1 MYNRV
6 YTPEMIL
13 ELGANEIFVFGSNL
27 AGMHGGGAA
36 RTARLK
42 FGAVMG
48 VGVGLQGQSYAIPTM
63 HGGAEAIR
71 PYVDEFIAFATSHK
85 ELTFFVTK
93 IGCGIAARSM
103 ADMALLFTAAM
114 EVENIILPKEFVEI
128 IKEKGASVSE
138 AIDKPEV
145 QDVKPSWRANEDF
158 LDKYTP
164 LMQKV
169 AEGNMRSYTYVK
181 KLRVKEFDN
190 TVEIVKQGYYITE
203 SGERVEIKG
212 TDYVVANAEFYDSE
226 FRVDDVPTIDG
237 KTVIEVVNDDCMAVG
252 MRLVDE
258 GYNPAVLNMASRR
271 NPGGSVTSGA
281 GAQEETI
288 FRRTNIHPSLY
299 QHAEYAEQ
307 YGLVKSP
314 MQYPLERNYGGAY
327 SPRVTIFRGDERS
340 GYKLLSEAETRQLAF
355 VSVAAISR
363 PDLTDDGLLVP
374 KIAEVTKTK
383 IRIILRIGLK
393 HGHDVL
399 VLGALGCGAFR
410 NPPHHVAKLF
420 HEVINEAEFANKYKR
435 LVFAILDD
443 HNAHREHNK
452 EGNFLPFAR
461 EFAVE

>member
-1 MYNRV
+1 MYNRRF
-6 YTPEMIL
+6 TPEMISS
-13 ELGANEIFVFGSNL
+13 LGANEIFVFGSNL
-27 AGMHGGGAA
+27 AGQHGGGAA
-36 RTARLK
+36 RAARLY

-48 VGVGLQGQSYAIPTM
+48 KGVGLQGQSYAIPTM
-63 HGGAEAIR
+63 HGGVEAIR
-71 PYVDEFIAFATSHK
+71 PYVDEFVAFAAAHK
-85 ELTFFVTK
+85 ELTFLVTK
-93 IGCGIAARSM
+93 IGCGIAGFVVSDIAPLF
-103 ADMALLFTAAM
+103 AAAIDM
-114 EVENIILPKEFVEI
+114 ENVILPKEFVDVI
-128 IKEKGASVSE
+128 E
-138 AIDKPEV
+138 AMSPKTPV
-145 QDVKPSWRANEDF
+145 GKPSWRANEDF

-169 AEGNMRSYTYVK
+169 AEGNMRSYTSVK
-181 KLRVKEFDN
+181 KLRVEEFMN
-190 TVEIVKQGYYITE
+190 TVDIVKQGYYITE

-212 TDYVVANAEFYDSE
+212 TDYIVANAEFYDSE

-237 KTVIEVVNDDCMAVG
+237 KTIVEVVNDDCMAVG

-271 NPGGSVTSGA
+271 NPGGSVISGA

-299 QHAEYAEQ
+299 QFASYAED
-307 YGLVKSP
+307 YGVAKSP
-314 MQYPLERNYGGAY
+314 LQYPLERNYGGAY
-327 SPRVTIFRGDERS
+327 SPCVTIFRGDEKS
-340 GYKLLSEAETRQLAF
+340 GYRLLSEAETRQLAF

-363 PDLTDDGLLVP
+363 PDLTDDGLLMP
-374 KIAEVTKTK
+374 KIAESTKTK

-393 HGHDVL
+393 HGHDSL

-410 NPPHHVAKLF
+410 NPPHHIAKLF
-420 HEVINEAEFANKYKR
+420 HEVIDEVEFANKYKR

>member
-1 MYNRV
+1 MYNRRF
-6 YTPEMIL
+6 TPEMISSL
-13 ELGANEIFVFGSNL
+13 DANEIFVFGSNL
-27 AGMHGGGAA
+27 AGQHGGGAA
-36 RTARLK
+36 RAARLY

-48 VGVGLQGQSYAIPTM
+48 EGVGLQGQSYAIPTM
-63 HGGAEAIR
+63 HGGVEAIR
-71 PYVDEFIAFATSHK
+71 PYVDEFVAFAAAHK
-85 ELTFFVTK
+85 ELTFLVTK
-93 IGCGIAARSM
+93 IGCGIAGFVVSDIAPLF
-103 ADMALLFTAAM
+103 AAAIDM
-114 EVENIILPKEFVEI
+114 ENVILPKEFV
-128 IKEKGASVSE
+128 
-138 AIDKPEV
+138 
-145 QDVKPSWRANEDF
+145 DVIEDMSPKTPVGKPSWRANEDF

-169 AEGNMRSYTYVK
+169 AEGNMRSYTSVK
-181 KLRVKEFDN
+181 KLRVEEFMN
-190 TVEIVKQGYYITE
+190 TVDIVKQGYYITE

-212 TDYVVANAEFYDSE
+212 TDYIVANAEFYDSE

-237 KTVIEVVNDDCMAVG
+237 KTIVEVVNDDCMAVG

-271 NPGGSVTSGA
+271 NPGGGVISGA

-299 QHAEYAEQ
+299 QFASYAED
-307 YGLVKSP
+307 YGVAKSP
-314 MQYPLERNYGGAY
+314 LQYPLERNYGGAY
-327 SPRVTIFRGDERS
+327 SPCVTIFRGDEKS
-340 GYKLLSEAETRQLAF
+340 GYRLLSESETRQLAF

-374 KIAEVTKTK
+374 KIAESTKTK

-393 HGHDVL
+393 HGHDSL

-410 NPPHHVAKLF
+410 NPPHHIAKLF
-420 HEVINEAEFANKYKR
+420 HEVIDEVEFANKYKR

-443 HNAHREHNK
+443 HNAHREHNR

>member
-1 MYNRV
+1 
-6 YTPEMIL
+6 
-13 ELGANEIFVFGSNL
+13 
-27 AGMHGGGAA
+27 
-36 RTARLK
+36 
-42 FGAVMG
+42 
-48 VGVGLQGQSYAIPTM
+48 
-63 HGGAEAIR
+63 
-71 PYVDEFIAFATSHK
+71 
-85 ELTFFVTK
+85 
-93 IGCGIAARSM
+93 
-103 ADMALLFTAAM
+103 
-114 EVENIILPKEFVEI
+114 
-128 IKEKGASVSE
+128 
-138 AIDKPEV
+138 
-145 QDVKPSWRANEDF
+145 
-158 LDKYTP
+158 
-164 LMQKV
+164 
-169 AEGNMRSYTYVK
+169 
-181 KLRVKEFDN
+181 
-190 TVEIVKQGYYITE
+190 
-203 SGERVEIKG
+203 
-212 TDYVVANAEFYDSE
+212 
-226 FRVDDVPTIDG
+226 
-237 KTVIEVVNDDCMAVG
+237 MAVG

-258 GYNPAVLNMASRR
+258 GYNPAGLNMASRR
-271 NPGGSVTSGA
+271 NPGGSVTTGA

-299 QHAEYAEQ
+299 QYAEYAEQ